1 MKYFIPY
8 LLLTAIFV
16 LFNGCSTTK
25 TEQSMPNILP
35 KPQSL
40 QITNKSLK
48 LSSPIKLYANNQF
61 ELAANILSSFIA
73 KGSSMEVKF
82 VDQLE
87 DATIIL
93 DYDEEIQDSEEYSL
107 DINENRIK
115 ILSKTNSGAF
125 YGIQTL
131 RQMLPVSF
139 ESGNYSDNIV
149 KLPCMI
155 INDKPRFSYRGMHLD
170 VSRHFFKVEEVKK
183 YIDYLAMLKFN
194 TFHWHLTDDQG
205 WRIEIKKYPKLTSIG
220 GFRDETLIG
229 HYSAEPEQYD
239 GQKYGGYY
247 TQEEIKDVVA
257 YATKRSITVI
267 PEIEMPGHS
276 LAALSA
282 YPEFGCVGNQ
292 YKSATKWGIFD
303 DVYCSKDTTFTFL
316 QDILDEVITL
326 FPSTYI
332 HIGGDEAPKKRWEKC
347 NECQSVMKREGIKNE
362 HELQSYFITKIEKYL
377 NSKGRQIIGWDEI
390 LEGGLAPN
398 ATVMSWRG
406 DEGAIQ
412 AAKQRHNVILTPNT
426 HVYFDYY
433 QSEDKENEPLAIGGF
448 LPLEKVYS
456 FNPISEELSIE
467 ESKYVLGGQANIWT
481 EYIPDFEQVEY
492 MFFPRAI
499 ALSEVLWTS
508 GKLDYKDFINRL
520 SVFEERL
527 DTLKINHFTN
537 YKE

>member
-1 MKYFIPY
+1 
-8 LLLTAIFV
+8 
-16 LFNGCSTTK
+16 
-25 TEQSMPNILP
+25 MPNILP
-35 KPQSL
+35 KPQSQ
-40 QITNKSLK
+40 QIINKSLE
-48 LSSPIKLYANNQF
+48 LSSPIKLYANNEF
-61 ELAANILSSFIA
+61 DLAADFLTSFITS
-73 KGSSMEVKF
+73 GSGMEVMF
-82 VDQLE
+82 VDQLK

-93 DYDEEIQDSEEYSL
+93 KYDEGIENREEYVL

-115 ILSKTNSGAF
+115 ILSKTNNGAF
-125 YGIQTL
+125 YGVQSL
-131 RQMLPVSF
+131 RQMLPFSF
-139 ESGNYSDNIV
+139 ESGNYSEKKV
-149 KLPCMI
+149 ELPCVV

-183 YIDYLAMLKFN
+183 YIDHLAMLKFN

-205 WRIEIKKYPKLTSIG
+205 WRIEIKKYPKLTTTG

-229 HYSAEPEQYD
+229 HYSQEPEQYD

-282 YPEFGCVGNQ
+282 YPEYGCVGNQ

-303 DVYCSKDTTFTFL
+303 DIYCSKDSTFTFL
-316 QDILDEVITL
+316 EDILDEVIAL

-347 NECQSVMKREGIKNE
+347 NECQSVMNREGIKNE

-377 NSKGRQIIGWDEI
+377 NGKGRQIIGWDEI

-412 AAKQRHNVILTPNT
+412 AAKQHHNVILTPNS

-433 QSEDKENEPLAIGGF
+433 QSDDKDNEPLAIGGY
-448 LPLEKVYS
+448 LPLEKVYN
-456 FNPISEELSIE
+456 FNPISKELSIE

-481 EYIPDFEQVEY
+481 EYIPDFKQVEY

-499 ALSEVLWTS
+499 ALSEVLWTYDN
-508 GKLDYKDFINRL
+508 LEYKDFIYRL
-520 SVFEERL
+520 SIFEDRL
-527 DTLKINHFTN
+527 DTLKINHFTK
-537 YKE
+537 YKD